1 VSSPVNIFFIRT
13 ERGNKWTRGKGKNYA
28 LVKEREYNLIFS
40 LLHRTLVSSEKL
52 IHARSPSLVTRERNG
67 ESSLR
72 ARTCPRNQA
81 SVSPRKLVGSSVSD
95 EVQEFALN

>member
-1 VSSPVNIFFIRT
+1 MDEGGR
-13 ERGNKWTRGKGKNYA
+13 EKNYA

-40 LLHRTLVSSEKL
+40 LLHRTLVGSEKL

-81 SVSPRKLVGSSVSD
+81 SVSPRKLVGSRVSD
-95 EVQEFALN
+95 EAQEFTLN